1 MKNNYNS
8 CFPRWIIEN
17 LKLALFPWYIYKE
30 VKKYFQKRR
39 QEKAE
44 REPYKH
50 LYLPKGEFERR
61 FPQYKK
67 SRRKHF
73 KKTTIQQYS
82 ILSYISQTM
91 TIGIVRF
98 SIKYSLLLYCSCEGK
113 WQRWRATTIGAIM
126 NEVSSL
132 NRKSVN

>member
-73 KKTTIQQYS
+73 KKMRFNDGKSFFGKFLCGMSVGTGTNKNR
-82 ILSYISQTM
+82 
-91 TIGIVRF
+91 IVTEQAGAPRESKLGAGDF
-98 SIKYSLLLYCSCEGK
+98 GRI
-113 WQRWRATTIGAIM
+113 RA
-126 NEVSSL
+126 
-132 NRKSVN
+132 